1 MPDEQTLFKVEDIV
15 IGPPPRPTWYIVVS
29 YRPGAQWLGG
39 WAMCKEQYLSRD
51 RAGEIAEE
59 RKARGD
65 LYISIWELP
74 GTILMAQGKE

>member
-1 MPDEQTLFKVEDIV
+1 
-15 IGPPPRPTWYIVVS
+15 
-29 YRPGAQWLGG
+29 
-39 WAMCKEQYLSRD
+39 MCKEQYLSRD